1 MKWPELPNFL
11 KEKQMKW
18 DAECLG
24 SLSIEWAI
32 MQYLR
37 KLVIFVDI
45 IHKFINITT
54 SQNKNFYQYFV
65 A

>member
-1 MKWPELPNFL
+1 MKWGGES
-11 KEKQMKW
+11 
-18 DAECLG
+18 LG
-24 SLSIEWAI
+24 SLSIKWAI
-32 MQYLR
+32 LQYFR